1 MHVCVSVGVGGGQ
14 MTTLRSP
21 LSSFPHGLQA
31 WTWEVS
37 DFTHWAIS
45 MSLKIIKLFGEHK
58 DINIYNLGLSAT
70 FLDMIAKNI
79 DDREKPIDK

>member
-1 MHVCVSVGVGGGQ
+1 
-14 MTTLRSP
+14 
-21 LSSFPHGLQA
+21 
-31 WTWEVS
+31 
-37 DFTHWAIS
+37 